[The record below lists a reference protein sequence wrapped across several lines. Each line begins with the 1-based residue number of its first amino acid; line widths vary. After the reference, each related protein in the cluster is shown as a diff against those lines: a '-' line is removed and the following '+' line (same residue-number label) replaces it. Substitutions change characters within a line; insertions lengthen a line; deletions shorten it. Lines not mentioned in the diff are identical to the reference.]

1 MPRVGRATYHPRKAT
16 PLRTLTLTL
25 SGRVVALVLAVAL
38 ALAAVVATV
47 AYSVADSRATAA
59 AARAEGAQP
68 AVVAAGAATNP
79 LGIASARYSTA
90 TANAAAG
97 KPKVVVVATGGT
109 MAGKATGRDTFTS
122 YRAGTYRM
130 EDMLNTLRPELDA
143 VADVTAV
150 QFGNAGSSGYSIA
163 QFHALTLEV
172 EKQLETADAVV
183 VTTGTDTQEEFAY
196 WLDLTVQS
204 RKPVVTSGS
213 MRPWGSGD
221 GPDDSLVFG
230 TDAPANLYNAIKVA
244 ASQQTYCFG
253 TVLMLNDEIQAAR
266 EVTKSNSYRTDTF
279 QTREY
284 GVLGWID
291 GNNITL
297 GRAPARVM
305 TCDTE
310 DWFTPFDLTK
320 TAPENLPRT
329 EILMS
334 YQQAGG
340 EAVTAFA
347 NAGVKGIVTAGTGAG
362 GISSAMSQAR
372 TAAIRDKGVWFVS
385 TTRTGSGSS
394 YGSGNGL
401 IAGGDLTAVKARLL
415 LLLSR
420 AFTEDFATAQGWFA
434 TFGNASFDQSATAD
448 VVGATPGSTAVL
460 FSGTATPSCK
470 AQKAELTVAITNSD
484 AVPVDLRVDSPA
496 GGYKFTKIPAGQ
508 TVKHTIPAKVA
519 DLAAGEAKLTAYKNV
534 DGKGI
539 QTVKTVA
546 YPATTC

>member
-1 MPRVGRATYHPRKAT
+1 M
-16 PLRTLTLTL
+16 RTFTLTL
-25 SGRVVALVLAVAL
+25 SGRVVALVVAGAL
-38 ALAAVVATV
+38 AFAALLATV
-47 AYSVADSRATAA
+47 AWSVADSRATAA
-59 AARAEGAQP
+59 AARAEGATTPVLAQG
-68 AVVAAGAATNP
+68 AATATNP
-79 LGIASARYSTA
+79 LGIASARYGTA
-90 TANAAAG
+90 TANAATG

-122 YRAGTYRM
+122 YRAGTYLM
-130 EDMLNTLRPELDA
+130 DDMLDTLRPELDA

-213 MRPWGSGD
+213 MRPWGAGA
-221 GPDDSLVFG
+221 GPDEDLVFG

-266 EVTKSNSYRTDTF
+266 DVTKSNSYRTDTF
-279 QTREY
+279 QSREY

-297 GRAPARVM
+297 GRAPARVT

-310 DWFTPFDLTK
+310 DWFTPFDLSEVAP
-320 TAPENLPRT
+320 TALPRT
-329 EILMS
+329 EILVS

-372 TAAIRDKGVWFVS
+372 TAAVREGVWFVS

-394 YGSGNGL
+394 YGSGNGI

-420 AFTEDFATAQGWFA
+420 GFTEDLATAQGWFA
-434 TFGNASFDQSATAD
+434 TYGNASFDQSATAD

-470 AQKAELTVAITNSD
+470 AQKAELTIEITSSD
-484 AVPVDLRVDSPA
+484 AVPVDLRVESPA

-508 TVKHTIPAKVA
+508 TVKHTIPAKVD
-519 DLAAGEAKLTAYKNV
+519 DLAAGKATLTAYKNV
-534 DGKGI
+534 AGKGI

-546 YPATTC
+546 YPELGC

>member
-1 MPRVGRATYHPRKAT
+1 MFPPTEGPL
-16 PLRTLTLTL
+16 LRTFTLTL
-25 SGRVVALVLAVAL
+25 SGRAVAAVVALVLACAAL
-38 ALAAVVATV
+38 AATV
-47 AYSVADSRATAA
+47 AYTVADSRASAA
-59 AARAEGAQP
+59 AARAEGAAAP
-68 AVVAAGAATNP
+68 VLAAGTAPANP
-79 LGIASARYSTA
+79 LGITSAQYATA
-90 TANAAAG
+90 TATAAAE

-150 QFGNAGSSGYSIA
+150 QFGNAGSSGYSME

-196 WLDLTVQS
+196 WLDLTVRS

-213 MRPWGSGD
+213 MRPWGSGA
-221 GPDDSLVFG
+221 GPDSSLVFG

-244 ASQQTYCFG
+244 ASQQTFCFG

-291 GNNITL
+291 GDDVTL
-297 GRAPARVM
+297 GRAPARVLA
-305 TCDTE
+305 CDTE
-310 DWFTPFDLTK
+310 EWFTPFDLAKVDAK
-320 TAPENLPRT
+320 TLPRV

-347 NAGVKGIVTAGTGAG
+347 NAGVQGIVTAGTGAG

-372 TAAIRDKGVWFVS
+372 TAAVRDKGVWFVS

-394 YGSGNGL
+394 YGGGNGI

-420 AFTEDFATAQGWFA
+420 AFTDDFATAQGWFT
-434 TFGNASFDQSATAD
+434 TFGNASFDQSATAAT
-448 VVGATPGSTAVL
+448 VGAEPGSTTVR

-470 AQKAELTVAITNSD
+470 AAGKQLWLTAAVTNDDTVPIDVHVQTPAGEHTFS
-484 AVPVDLRVDSPA
+484 AVP
-496 GGYKFTKIPAGQ
+496 
-508 TVKHTIPAKVA
+508 
-519 DLAAGEAKLTAYKNV
+519 AGESAEKTLAVKGKTLDAGEITLVATKDV
-534 DGKGI
+534 DGRAV
-539 QTVKTVA
+539 QTETTAA
-546 YPATTC
+546 YPETTCR

>member
-1 MPRVGRATYHPRKAT
+1 M
-16 PLRTLTLTL
+16 RTFTLTL
-25 SGRVVALVLAVAL
+25 SGRAVAAVLAIALVLAGAVA
-38 ALAAVVATV
+38 AV
-47 AYSVADSRATAA
+47 AYSLADSRASAA
-59 AARAEGAQP
+59 AARADGAQSP
-68 AVVAAGAATNP
+68 VLAQGAASTANP
-79 LGIASARYSTA
+79 LGIASTRYSTA
-90 TANAAAG
+90 TATAAAG
-97 KPKVVVVATGGT
+97 KPKVVVVGTGGT
-109 MAGKATGRDTFTS
+109 MAGKASGRDTFTS
-122 YRAGTYRM
+122 YRAGTYLM
-130 EDMLNTLRPELDA
+130 EDMLDTLRPELDA
-143 VADVTAV
+143 VADVSAV

-213 MRPWGSGD
+213 MRPWGAGD
-221 GPDDSLVFG
+221 GPETDLVFG

-266 EVTKSNSYRTDTF
+266 EVTKTNSYRTDTF
-279 QTREY
+279 QSREY

-291 GNNITL
+291 GDAVTL

-305 TCDTE
+305 SCDTE
-310 DWFTPFDLTK
+310 DWFTPFDLSDV
-320 TAPENLPRT
+320 APTDLPRT

-347 NAGVKGIVTAGTGAG
+347 DAGVKGIVTAGTGAG

-372 TAAIRDKGVWFVS
+372 SAAVRDKGVWFVS

-394 YGSGNGL
+394 YGSGTGI

-420 AFTEDFATAQGWFA
+420 GFTTDIDTAKGWFA
-434 TFGNASFDQSATAD
+434 TYGNASFDQSATAET
-448 VVGATPGSTAVL
+448 VGAEPGATAVL
-460 FSGTATPSCK
+460 FSGTATPACK
-470 AQKAELTVAITNSD
+470 ASRVELTVSITNKD
-484 AVPVDLRVDSPA
+484 AVPVDVRVESPA
-496 GGYKFTKIPAGQ
+496 GGYKFSKIPVGK
-508 TVKHTIPAKVA
+508 TVKHTIPTTSA
-519 DLAAGEAKLTAYKNV
+519 DLAAGKATLTAYKNV
-534 DGKGI
+534 GGKGV
-539 QTVKTVA
+539 QTITTA
-546 YPATTC
+546 AFPATTC

>member
-1 MPRVGRATYHPRKAT
+1 M
-16 PLRTLTLTL
+16 RTFTLTL
-25 SGRVVALVLAVAL
+25 SGRAVAAVVALVLACAAL
-38 ALAAVVATV
+38 AATV
-47 AYSVADSRATAA
+47 AYTVADSRASAA
-59 AARAEGAQP
+59 AARAEGAAAP
-68 AVVAAGAATNP
+68 VLAAGTAPANP
-79 LGIASARYSTA
+79 LGIASAQYATA
-90 TANAAAG
+90 TATAAAE

-122 YRAGTYRM
+122 YRAGTYLM

-150 QFGNAGSSGYSIA
+150 QFGNAGSSGYSME

-196 WLDLTVQS
+196 WLDLTVRS

-213 MRPWGSGD
+213 MRPWGSGA
-221 GPDDSLVFG
+221 GPDSSLVFG

-244 ASQQTYCFG
+244 ASQQTFCFG

-266 EVTKSNSYRTDTF
+266 EVTKTNSYRTDTF

-291 GNNITL
+291 GDNITL
-297 GRAPARVM
+297 GRAPARVLA
-305 TCDTE
+305 CDTE
-310 DWFTPFDLTK
+310 EWFTPFDLAKVDPK
-320 TAPENLPRT
+320 TLPRV
-329 EILMS
+329 EIVTS

-340 EAVTAFA
+340 EGVAAFA
-347 NAGVKGIVTAGTGAG
+347 NAGVRGIVTAGTGAG

-394 YGSGNGL
+394 YGGGNGI

-434 TFGNASFDQSATAD
+434 TYGDASFDQSATAATI
-448 VVGATPGSTAVL
+448 GAEPGSTSVL
-460 FSGTATPSCK
+460 FTATATPSCK
-470 AQKAELTVAITNSD
+470 AAGKQLWLTTSVTNTD
-484 AVPVDLRVDSPA
+484 TVPIDVRVTTVS
-496 GGYKFTKIPAGQ
+496 GEHKFTKIPAGE
-508 TVKHTIPAKVA
+508 TVEKTFSVKGKT
-519 DLAAGEAKLTAYKNV
+519 LTAGEATLVAYKNV
-534 DGKGI
+534 DGHAV
-539 QTVKTVA
+539 QTKSTA
-546 YPATTC
+546 PYPETTCA

>member
-1 MPRVGRATYHPRKAT
+1 M
-16 PLRTLTLTL
+16 RTFTLTL
-25 SGRVVALVLAVAL
+25 SGRVVALVVAVVL

-47 AYSVADSRATAA
+47 AYGVADSRATAA
-59 AARAEGAQP
+59 AARAAGAQP
-68 AVVAAGAATNP
+68 PVVAAGAPTATNP
-79 LGIASARYSTA
+79 LGISSTRYATATA
-90 TANAAAG
+90 TANEPDAR
-97 KPKVVVVATGGT
+97 PKVVVVGTGGT
-109 MAGKATGRDTFTS
+109 ISGKASGRETFTS
-122 YRAGTYRM
+122 YRSGSYLM
-130 EDMLNTLRPELDA
+130 EDMLDALRPELDA
-143 VADVTAV
+143 VADVSAV

-163 QFHALTLEV
+163 QFHALTQEV

-213 MRPWGSGD
+213 MRPWGAGD
-221 GPDDSLVFG
+221 GPETDLVFG

-266 EVTKSNSYRTDTF
+266 EVTKTNSYRTDTF
-279 QTREY
+279 QSREY

-291 GNNITL
+291 GDRITL
-297 GRAPARVM
+297 GRAPARVL

-310 DWFTPFDLTK
+310 DWFTPFDLDDV
-320 TAPENLPRT
+320 APDDLPRT

-347 NAGVKGIVTAGTGAG
+347 DAGVQGIVTAGTGAG

-372 TAAIRDKGVWFVS
+372 SAAIGEGVWFVS

-394 YGSGNGL
+394 YGAGNGV
-401 IAGGDLTAVKARLL
+401 IAGGDLTAIKARLL

-420 AFTEDFATAQGWFA
+420 AFTEDLETARGWFA
-434 TFGNASFDQSATAD
+434 TYGSPSFDQSTTAET
-448 VVGATPGSTAVL
+448 VGATPGSTAVL
-460 FSGTATPSCK
+460 FSGTATPACK
-470 AQKAELTVAITNSD
+470 AKKAELTVAITNSD
-484 AVPVDLRVDSPA
+484 SVAIDVRVASPA
-496 GGYKFTKIPAGQ
+496 GGYKFTKVPAGK
-508 TVKHTIPAKVA
+508 TVKHTIPAKAA
-519 DLAAGEAKLTAYKNV
+519 DLAAGEATLTAYKNV
-534 DGKGI
+534 DGQGI
-539 QTVKTVA
+539 QTVTTAA
-546 YPATTC
+546 YPATSCG

>member
-1 MPRVGRATYHPRKAT
+1 MRTF
-16 PLRTLTLTL
+16 TLTLT
-25 SGRVVALVLAVAL
+25 GRAVAAVVALVLALA
-38 ALAAVVATV
+38 ALAAAV
-47 AYSVADSRATAA
+47 AYTVADSRSTAA
-59 AARAEGAQP
+59 AARAEGEAP
-68 AVVAAGAATNP
+68 PVLAAGATNP
-79 LGIASARYSTA
+79 LGITSARYATA
-90 TANAAAG
+90 TATAATG

-122 YRAGTYRM
+122 YRAGTYLM
-130 EDMLNTLRPELDA
+130 EDMLDTLRPELDA

-150 QFGNAGSSGYSIA
+150 QFGNAGSSGYSME

-196 WLDLTVQS
+196 WLDLTVRS

-213 MRPWGSGD
+213 MRPWGAGP
-221 GPDDSLVFG
+221 GPDSDLVFG

-266 EVTKSNSYRTDTF
+266 EVTKTNSYRTDTF

-291 GNNITL
+291 GSNITL

-305 TCDTE
+305 ACDSE
-310 DWFTPFDLTK
+310 EWFTPFDLSQVDPK
-320 TAPENLPRT
+320 ALPRV
-329 EILMS
+329 EILVS

-347 NAGVKGIVTAGTGAG
+347 NAGVQGVVTAGTGAG

-372 TAAIRDKGVWFVS
+372 TAAVREGVWFVS

-394 YGSGNGL
+394 YGGGNGV

-420 AFTEDFATAQGWFA
+420 AFTDDFATAQGWFA
-434 TFGNASFDQSATAD
+434 TYGSRSFDQSATAGTI
-448 VVGATPGSTAVL
+448 GAEPGSTSVSFTA
-460 FSGTATPSCK
+460 TATPVCK
-470 AQKAELTVAITNSD
+470 AAGNKLWLTASVTNTDTVPIDVHVTSSSGEHTFT
-484 AVPVDLRVDSPA
+484 AVPAGETAEKTFSVKGKTLPA
-496 GGYKFTKIPAGQ
+496 GEVALVATK
-508 TVKHTIPAKVA
+508 
-519 DLAAGEAKLTAYKNV
+519 DV
-534 DGKGI
+534 DGR
-539 QTVKTVA
+539 TVETEAAAA
-546 YPATTC
+546 YPETACR